1 VHVHICRSMWRSGM
15 CNDVA
20 LGCMQ
25 AVTRSVGDLQQCM
38 HACMQKQV
46 VARGGGKSPN
56 EHAIMRVELVQAKT
70 VWEYQPGPK
79 ETFYKITC
87 SMPNLV
93 TTTRSVN
100 LSPPVQAVPCFA
112 QVLYIWAHFLK
123 NIRKTLQ
130 SHPVLVS

>member
-1 VHVHICRSMWRSGM
+1 
-15 CNDVA
+15 
-20 LGCMQ
+20 
-25 AVTRSVGDLQQCM
+25 
-38 HACMQKQV
+38 MQKQV

-100 LSPPVQAVPCFA
+100 LSSCPSCALLCIGPLHLGTFPQKHSRYFAVPSCA
-112 QVLYIWAHFLK
+112 CELNVHKDMLTYAAPGPALLLSMK
-123 NIRKTLQ
+123 APPRGG
-130 SHPVLVS
+130 